1 MLFLDSIHSLSTV
14 FSAYN
19 GFTSM
24 WPYCKLRCIKSLIV
38 LFSRNTET
46 TPHTHIHMYT
56 HVSLHTF
63 IHAHLYIKKE
73 PSGKTHMAQ
82 LLGHSLKF
90 LDACGKTTQLRLLS
104 HPVGCGGSSLRCR
117 MLQAQESGWAAKN
130 ISRPALASQ
139 LAAPLSQHQ
148 PCAPSLSMACS
159 SSQSPSLWPPGLQGR
174 QGHYEIPMKGVFII
188 VVGFDADPKRT

>member
-1 MLFLDSIHSLSTV
+1 MYVVLAPRKLRQEAQELESRFGFGMRGGKKGSQAGRKHERMLFLDSIHSLSTV

-117 MLQAQESGWAAKN
+117 ML
-130 ISRPALASQ
+130 
-139 LAAPLSQHQ
+139 
-148 PCAPSLSMACS
+148 
-159 SSQSPSLWPPGLQGR
+159 
-174 QGHYEIPMKGVFII
+174 
-188 VVGFDADPKRT
+188 